1 MYDIDTI
8 MAIKDLVK
16 KEMEVVKENIVYS
29 IDTQES
35 LQYAR
40 GKLNAFDALLQE
52 LKNLQKRE
60 DLWN

>member
-8 MAIKDLVK
+8 MAIKDLAK
-16 KEMEVVKENIVYS
+16 KEIEVVKENIVYS

-60 DLWN
+60 DL

>member
-52 LKNLQKRE
+52 LKTLQKRE

>member
-8 MAIKDLVK
+8 MAIKNLVK
-16 KEMEVVKENIVYS
+16 KEIEVVKENIVYS

-60 DLWN
+60 DL

>member
-52 LKNLQKRE
+52 LKTLQKRE
-60 DLWN
+60 DL

>member
-16 KEMEVVKENIVYS
+16 KEIEVVKENIVYS
-29 IDTQES
+29 IDKQES

-60 DLWN
+60 DL

>member
-40 GKLNAFDALLQE
+40 GKLNAYDALLQE

-60 DLWN
+60 DL

>member
-60 DLWN
+60 DL

>member
-8 MAIKDLVK
+8 IAIKDLIK

-60 DLWN
+60 DL

>member
-16 KEMEVVKENIVYS
+16 KEIEVVKENIVYS

>member
-16 KEMEVVKENIVYS
+16 KEIEVVKENIVYS

-60 DLWN
+60 DL